1 MKKLIWMS
9 ILGLSLG
16 FGAVFACTSGEV
28 QDHAVELNTKL
39 EQLAEIDPAK
49 ASDISTR
56 LQEESIKQAES
67 AEQGSPEQKCELYA
81 RLIAE
86 IDEAL
91 S

>member
-9 ILGLSLG
+9 MLGLSMAS
-16 FGAVFACTSGEV
+16 GAVFACTSDEV
-28 QDHAVELNTKL
+28 QDQAIELNTKL

-49 ASDISTR
+49 ASEISTK

-67 AEQGSPEQKCELYA
+67 AQPGSPEQKCELYA

-86 IDEAL
+86 VEDAL